1 MTGPQEA
8 GLLRRRRVRD
18 PRPGGAEAGGRW
30 AEWCGAAGRGRPA
43 DVEALLGRLLALP
56 AEGAPQERAAALAAL
71 TAAPPRLLPLL
82 DRAARGGGAPTGGG
96 ADDVLGLLLRS
107 FAPDGRVREAAVE
120 GLAGCGG
127 PAAVAGLALRTA
139 DWVDAVRS
147 RAVAALLVRSAPEEV
162 AAAVRVL
169 LRLAGRS
176 RSGGLLVEYRALL
189 RRPPHR
195 RAVRVLVAD
204 ADRAAR
210 RFGVA
215 LALELGE
222 YARGDLLR
230 TALRDRDQVCRTL
243 CAQRLLDLEPDQA
256 GRLLLAGDAAVREL
270 AVAALPADVP
280 ATRLVAPLADRARMV
295 RAQARW
301 QLYGRG
307 EPPSAVYR
315 RQLGRAG
322 RATPV
327 RLLAG
332 LAAGLG
338 ECGDAADVP
347 ALMRLLD
354 PRHPSAPMVRRA
366 AIGAVGRLAAREE
379 LVGLLGPLA
388 MDPDPGAARAV
399 FEALA
404 ARAPAEVPVEI
415 CWIGSVRP
423 EAAVRRAAARIG
435 GTGMAAQPARTRPRR
450 PEVRALR
457 YEQSG
462 HSPR

>member
-8 GLLRRRRVRD
+8 GLLRRRRGRC
-18 PRPGGAEAGGRW
+18 PQGGGAEVSGRW
-30 AEWCGAAGRGRPA
+30 AEWCGAAGRGRPTEV
-43 DVEALLGRLLALP
+43 DALLGRLLALP
-56 AEGAPQERAAALAAL
+56 AQGAAHERAAALAAL
-71 TAAPPRLLPLL
+71 TAAPPRLLLLL
-82 DRAARGGGAPTGGG
+82 DRAARTPGTPAAGGT
-96 ADDVLGLLLRS
+96 DVLGLLLRS
-107 FAPDGRVREAAVE
+107 FAPDGHVREAAVE
-120 GLAGCGG
+120 SLAGCGG
-127 PAAVAGLALRTA
+127 PAAVAGLALRSA
-139 DWVDAVRS
+139 DWVDAVRA
-147 RAVAALLVRSAPEEV
+147 RATAALLVRSAPEEV

-176 RSGGLLVEYRALL
+176 RTGGLLTDYRGLL
-189 RRPPHR
+189 CRLPHR
-195 RAVRVLVAD
+195 RAVRALVVD
-204 ADRAAR
+204 ADCAAR

-243 CAQRLLDLEPDQA
+243 CAQRLLDLDADQA
-256 GRLLLAGDAAVREL
+256 GRLLLARDAAVREL

-295 RAQARW
+295 RATARW

-307 EPPSAVYR
+307 EPPAAVYR

-322 RATPV
+322 RSTPV
-327 RLLAG
+327 RLVAG

-354 PRHPSAPMVRRA
+354 QRRSSPPLVRRA
-366 AIGAVGRLAAREE
+366 AVRAVGRLAPRDD

-388 MDPDPGAARAV
+388 MDPDPGAAREV

-404 ARAPAEVPVEI
+404 ARAPADVPVEI
-415 CWIGSVRP
+415 RWIGSVRP
-423 EAAVRRAAARIG
+423 EAAVRRAAARIA
-435 GTGMAAQPARTRPRR
+435 TGRPGVKAR
-450 PEVRALR
+450 
-457 YEQSG
+457 S
-462 HSPR
+462 

>member
-1 MTGPQEA
+1 
-8 GLLRRRRVRD
+8 LLRRRRGRS
-18 PRPGGAEAGGRW
+18 PQPGEAEVSGLWDA
-30 AEWCGAAGRGRPA
+30 WCGAAARGRPA
-43 DVEALLGRLLALP
+43 EVTTLLARLLALP
-56 AEGAPQERAAALAAL
+56 AQGAPHERAAALTAVI
-71 TAAPPRLLPLL
+71 AAPPRLLLLL
-82 DRAARGGGAPTGGG
+82 DRAARAGGPGAPAAGS
-96 ADDVLGLLLRS
+96 DVLALLLRS
-107 FAPDGRVREAAVE
+107 FARDGHVREAAVE
-120 GLAGCGG
+120 GLAACGG
-127 PAAVAGLALRTA
+127 PAAVAGLALRSA
-139 DWVDAVRS
+139 DWVDAVRT
-147 RAVAALLVRSAPEEV
+147 RATAALLVRSAPEEV

-176 RSGGLLVEYRALL
+176 RGSGLLADYRTLL
-189 RRPPHR
+189 CRLPHR
-195 RAVRVLVAD
+195 RALRVLVAD
-204 ADRAAR
+204 SDRATR

-215 LALELGE
+215 LALDLGD

-230 TALRDRDQVCRTL
+230 TALGDRDQVCRTL
-243 CAQRLLDLEPDQA
+243 CAQRLLDLEPDRA

-280 ATRLVAPLADRARMV
+280 ATRLVAPLADRARTV
-295 RAQARW
+295 RATARW

-338 ECGDAADVP
+338 ECGDATDVP

-354 PRHPSAPMVRRA
+354 QRRPAPPMVRRA
-366 AIGAVGRLAAREE
+366 AVRAVGRLAPQGE

-388 MDPDPGAARAV
+388 MDPDPGAAREV
-399 FEALA
+399 FAALA

-415 CWIGSVRP
+415 RWIGSVRP
-423 EAAVRRAAARIG
+423 EAAVRRAAARIE
-435 GTGMAAQPARTRPRR
+435 AASRHRGQPRR
-450 PEVRALR
+450 FEGKAQVT
-457 YEQSG
+457 G
-462 HSPR
+462 

>member
-1 MTGPQEA
+1 M
-8 GLLRRRRVRD
+8 RRRRGR
-18 PRPGGAEAGGRW
+18 RPDSGGPEASGRW
-30 AEWCGAAGRGRPA
+30 GEWCGAAGAGRPA
-43 DVEALLGRLLALP
+43 EVDALLRRLLALP
-56 AEGAPQERAAALAAL
+56 AEGAARERAAALAAL
-71 TAAPPRLLPLL
+71 TAAPPRLLLLL
-82 DRAARGGGAPTGGG
+82 DRAARTGGPVPAG
-96 ADDVLGLLLRS
+96 AGDVLGLLLRS
-107 FAPDGRVREAAVE
+107 FAPDGHVREAAVA

-127 PAAVAGLALRTA
+127 PAAVAGLALRSA
-139 DWVDAVRS
+139 DWVDAVRA
-147 RAVAALLVRSAPEEV
+147 RATAALVVRSAPEEV

-176 RSGGLLVEYRALL
+176 RTGDLLADYRRLL
-189 RRPPHR
+189 CRPPHR
-195 RAVRVLVAD
+195 RAVRALVVD
-204 ADRAAR
+204 ADPAAR
-210 RFGVA
+210 RFGVV

-243 CAQRLLDLEPDQA
+243 CAQRLLDLDPEQA
-256 GRLLLAGDAAVREL
+256 GRLLLARDAAVREI

-322 RATPV
+322 RTTPV

-332 LAAGLG
+332 LVAGLG
-338 ECGDAADVP
+338 ECGDAGDVP
-347 ALMRLLD
+347 ALARLLD
-354 PRHPSAPMVRRA
+354 PRRPSPPMVRRA
-366 AIGAVGRLAAREE
+366 AVRAVGRLAPQGE

-388 MDPDPGAARAV
+388 MDPDPGVARAV

-404 ARAPAEVPVEI
+404 ARAPGEVPVEI
-415 CWIGSVRP
+415 RWIGGVRP

-435 GTGMAAQPARTRPRR
+435 AAKSPQ
-450 PEVRALR
+450 VRAVGGVPR

>member
-1 MTGPQEA
+1 M
-8 GLLRRRRVRD
+8 RRRRGRS
-18 PRPGGAEAGGRW
+18 PQHGAADVSGRW
-30 AEWCGAAGRGRPA
+30 GEWCAAAGRGRPA
-43 DVEALLGRLLALP
+43 DVDALLARLLALP
-56 AEGAPQERAAALAAL
+56 AQGAPHERAAAPAAL
-71 TAAPPRLLPLL
+71 TAAPPRLLLLL
-82 DRAARGGGAPTGGG
+82 DRAARTAGPDARDVPAAGH
-96 ADDVLGLLLRS
+96 DVLALLLRS
-107 FAPDGRVREAAVE
+107 FAPDGHVRQAAVE
-120 GLAGCGG
+120 GLACCGG
-127 PAAVAGLALRTA
+127 PAAGAALALRSA
-139 DWVDAVRS
+139 DWVDAVRA
-147 RAVAALLVRSAPEEV
+147 RATAALLVRSAPEEV

-176 RSGGLLVEYRALL
+176 RTGALLADYRALL
-189 RRPPHR
+189 CRSPHR

-204 ADRAAR
+204 SDRAAR

-280 ATRLVAPLADRARMV
+280 ATRLVVPLADRARMV
-295 RAQARW
+295 RATARW

-322 RATPV
+322 RTTPV

-354 PRHPSAPMVRRA
+354 HRRPAPPMVRRA
-366 AIGAVGRLAAREE
+366 AVKAVGRLAPQED

-388 MDPDPGAARAV
+388 MDPDPGAAREV
-399 FEALA
+399 FAALA

-415 CWIGSVRP
+415 RWIGSVRP

-435 GTGMAAQPARTRPRR
+435 AVPPRR
-450 PEVRALR
+450 ARSR
-457 YEQSG
+457 TYEQSG

>member
-1 MTGPQEA
+1 MTAHQEA
-8 GLLRRRRVRD
+8 GLLRRRRGRCPQD
-18 PRPGGAEAGGRW
+18 GAAAEVSGRW
-30 AEWCGAAGRGRPA
+30 AEWCAAAARDGRPA
-43 DVEALLGRLLALP
+43 DVDALLGRLLALS
-56 AEGAPQERAAALAAL
+56 AEGAPYERAAALDAL
-71 TAAPPRLLPLL
+71 TAAPPRLLLLL
-82 DRAARGGGAPTGGG
+82 DRAARTGPAPRAVG
-96 ADDVLGLLLRS
+96 ADVLALLLRS
-107 FAPDGRVREAAVE
+107 FAPDGHVRESAVE
-120 GLAGCGG
+120 GLACCGG

-139 DWVDAVRS
+139 DWVEPVRA
-147 RAVAALLVRSAPEEV
+147 RATAALLARSAPEEV

-176 RSGGLLVEYRALL
+176 RTGALLGDYRGLLC
-189 RRPPHR
+189 RPPHR
-195 RAVRVLVAD
+195 RALRVLVVD

-230 TALRDRDQVCRTL
+230 TALRDRDQVCRAL
-243 CAQRLLDLEPDQA
+243 CAQRLLDLDPDQA
-256 GRLLLAGDAAVREL
+256 GRLLLARDAAVREL

-307 EPPSAVYR
+307 EPPSGVYR

-322 RATPV
+322 RTTPV

-354 PRHPSAPMVRRA
+354 QRRLSPPMVRRA
-366 AIGAVGRLAAREE
+366 AVRAVGRLAPREE

-388 MDPDPGAARAV
+388 MDPDPGAAREV

-404 ARAPAEVPVEI
+404 ARAPGEVPAEI
-415 CWIGSVRP
+415 RWIGGVRP

-435 GTGMAAQPARTRPRR
+435 GGQPSPT
-450 PEVRALR
+450 VRGASR

>member
-1 MTGPQEA
+1 M
-8 GLLRRRRVRD
+8 RRRRGRS
-18 PRPGGAEAGGRW
+18 PQHGGAEAGGRW
-30 AEWCGAAGRGRPA
+30 DEWCAAAGRGRPA
-43 DVEALLGRLLALP
+43 DVDALLARLLALP
-56 AEGAPQERAAALAAL
+56 AHGAAPHERAAALAAL
-71 TAAPPRLLPLL
+71 TAAPPRLLLLL
-82 DRAARGGGAPTGGG
+82 DRAARSPGAVQAAGE
-96 ADDVLGLLLRS
+96 DVLGLLLRS
-107 FAPDGRVREAAVE
+107 FAPDGRVREAAVK
-120 GLAGCGG
+120 GLACRGG
-127 PAAVAGLALRTA
+127 PAAVAGLALRSA
-139 DWVDAVRS
+139 DWVDEVRA
-147 RAVAALLVRSAPEEV
+147 RATAALLVRSAPEEV

-176 RSGGLLVEYRALL
+176 RTAGLLADYRALL
-189 RRPPHR
+189 CRSPHR
-195 RAVRVLVAD
+195 RALRSLVAD
-204 ADRAAR
+204 PDGAAR

-230 TALRDRDQVCRTL
+230 TALRDRDRVCRML
-243 CAQRLLDLEPDQA
+243 CAQRLLELEPDQA
-256 GRLLLAGDAAVREL
+256 GRLLLAGDAGVREL
-270 AVAALPADVP
+270 AVAALPPDVP

-295 RAQARW
+295 RATARW

-322 RATPV
+322 RTTPV

-354 PRHPSAPMVRRA
+354 QRRAAPPMVRRA
-366 AIGAVGRLAAREE
+366 AVRAVGRLAPQGE

-388 MDPDPGAARAV
+388 MDPDPGAAREV
-399 FEALA
+399 FAALA

-415 CWIGSVRP
+415 RWIGSVRP
-423 EAAVRRAAARIG
+423 EAAVRRAAARIE
-435 GTGMAAQPARTRPRR
+435 AVHRRPAR
-450 PEVRALR
+450 A